1 MKYALVTGG
10 GRGIGR
16 AVSIQLA
23 RDGFAVIINYRS
35 NAASAEQTLKTIL
48 DEGGSAELLP
58 FDVSSPEA
66 VDEALTAWTAS
77 HPGEHI
83 DVLVNNAGISKNILF
98 AEMEL
103 DIWREVIETDL
114 NSIYYV
120 TRKVLNEMIAA
131 HYGRIINMSSIGGQK
146 GFCGQVNYAAAKS
159 AVIGV
164 TRSLAVEVA
173 SKGITV
179 NAVAPGLI
187 DTDMAI
193 GADMSEVRRLVP
205 MRRLGKP
212 EEVAYLVSFLAS
224 DRASFIS
231 GQVIGI
237 NGGAL

>member
-48 DEGGSAELLP
+48 DEGGTAELLP

>member
-1 MKYALVTGG
+1 MKYALVTGAS
-10 GRGIGR
+10 RGIGR
-16 AVSIQLA
+16 AIAIQLA
-23 RDGFAVIINYRS
+23 KDGYSVIINYRD
-35 NAASAEQTLKTIL
+35 NLESAQQTLTTIRE
-48 DEGGSAELLP
+48 DGGAAELLA

-66 VDEALTAWTAS
+66 VDTALSSWFDA
-77 HPGEHI
+77 HPGEYI
-83 DVLVNNAGISKNILF
+83 DVLVNNAGVIRDGLF
-98 AEMEL
+98 LDMEY
-103 DIWREVIETDL
+103 DQWKEVIDTDL
-114 NSIYYV
+114 NSFYYV
-120 TRKVLNEMIAA
+120 TRRLLKEMLVA
-131 HYGRIINMSSIGGQK
+131 HHGRIVNLSSIAGQI
-146 GFCGQVNYAAAKS
+146 GFAGQSNYAAAK
-159 AVIGV
+159 AGIIGI
-164 TRSLAVEVA
+164 TKSLAVEVA

-179 NAVAPGLI
+179 NAVAPGMI